1 MSESYFIRESKSR
14 NYTTMDNT
22 FLKDVRLSWKAKG
35 VFAYILSLPEN
46 WKIHVEELMHHAQDG
61 ETALRSAIKELTDLG
76 YIVKKQSRRDAG
88 KFGDSVYI
96 IIENPTNVEN
106 QTVIRDAGNPD
117 AVQRETVNRPL
128 INTNTQNTNIKQAG
142 KQLVTV
148 PKQSKAMEWT
158 NHKVNILEKYKFDKK
173 VHLLLLQF
181 LGTLAETN
189 TLLADISIQ
198 AQFDSLKKLSDENK
212 LIAVQNTITRGWKSL
227 DYAITDVSKS
237 PPRYFDTA
245 QNSENQLRSEE
256 ERQVANAQLKNTD
269 ETF

>member
-14 NYTTMDNT
+14 NYTVLDNT
-22 FLKDVRLSWKAKG
+22 FLKDPKLSWKAKG
-35 VFAYILSLPEN
+35 LFAYILSLPEN
-46 WKIHVEELMHHAQDG
+46 WKIHVSDLQKHAADG
-61 ETALRSAIKELTDLG
+61 ETSIRSALKELMDGG
-76 YIVKKQSRRDAG
+76 YIIRKQSRAGTG
-88 KFGDSVYI
+88 KFEDAIYL

-106 QTVIRDAGNPD
+106 DTIIRDAGFTET
-117 AVQRETVNRPL
+117 VHTETVNRPL

-148 PKQSKAMEWT
+148 PKQSKAMEWI
-158 NHKVNILEKYKFDKK
+158 NHKVNILAKYKFDKR

-181 LGTLAETN
+181 IGILAETN
-189 TLLADISIQ
+189 TLLADMSIQ

-212 LIAVQNTITRGWKSL
+212 ITAVQNTITRGWKSL
-227 DYAITDVSKS
+227 DYAITDISKS

-245 QNSENQLRSEE
+245 QNSENQLRSDE
-256 ERQVANAQLKNTD
+256 ERKTANAQLKNTD